1 MKLKHL
7 FPILLLDYLLVTIS
21 ACGPVEE
28 LKQTSEE
35 LVTTVASLSTSTITT
50 MQSTTVQTTTLST
63 TVSSSVSSSGIST
76 LEEIITEAVTEPVVE
91 NAESVIVADEPAPV
105 VQEEPVPIIV
115 EEHYEEPVSEAPVE
129 LVDTEPVTELTRP
142 EGEVLSCHGVYYNA
156 SYGAYGA
163 MGVPLTVGYS
173 VACNWV
179 PLGTKLYIWND
190 YGYIPEGIY
199 EVQDTGGY
207 WGLNVD
213 YIDFFVADGAWLSY
227 LFARDGN
234 IPINVVV
241 LG

>member
-1 MKLKHL
+1 MKLKHII
-7 FPILLLDYLLVTIS
+7 PILLLNYLLVTMS
-21 ACGPVEE
+21 ACGPVEDSQ
-28 LKQTSEE
+28 QTSEK
-35 LVTTVASLSTSTITT
+35 LVTTVTSLSTSTITT
-50 MQSTTVQTTTLST
+50 VQSTTVQTTTLNT

-76 LEEIITEAVTEPVVE
+76 SEEIITAAVTEPV
-91 NAESVIVADEPAPV
+91 IVAEEPAPV
-105 VQEEPVPIIV
+105 AQEEPVPIIV

-129 LVDTEPVTELTRP
+129 VVDTEPATEFTRP
-142 EGEVLSCHGVYYNA
+142 DGEVLSCHGVYYNGP
-156 SYGAYGA
+156 YGVCGE
-163 MGVPLTVGYS
+163 MEVPLTVGYS

-179 PLGTKLYIWND
+179 PLGTKLYIWDD

-234 IPINVVV
+234 IPINVIV
-241 LG
+241 LE

>member
-1 MKLKHL
+1 MNFKHII
-7 FPILLLDYLLVTIS
+7 PILLLDCLLITVS

-28 LKQTSEE
+28 AQQTSEE
-35 LVTTVASLSTSTITT
+35 LVTTVTSLSTSTIITT
-50 MQSTTVQTTTLST
+50 QSTTVQTTTLNT
-63 TVSSSVSSSGIST
+63 TVSSLVSSSGIST
-76 LEEIITEAVTEPVVE
+76 SEEIITEPVVE
-91 NAESVIVADEPAPV
+91 NVEPVIVAEEPAPV
-105 VQEEPVPIIV
+105 VQEEPAPIIV

-129 LVDTEPVTELTRP
+129 VVDTEPVTELTRP
-142 EGEVLSCHGVYYNA
+142 EGEVLSCHGVYYN
-156 SYGAYGA
+156 GAYGVCGE
-163 MGVPLTVGYS
+163 MEVPLTVGYS

-179 PLGTKLYIWND
+179 PLGTKLYIWDD

-227 LFARDGN
+227 SFARDGN

-241 LG
+241 LD

>member
-7 FPILLLDYLLVTIS
+7 FPILLLDCLFVTIS
-21 ACGPVEE
+21 ACGSVED

-35 LVTTVASLSTSTITT
+35 LVTTVISQNVGTIATTTSI
-50 MQSTTVQTTTLST
+50 TVQTTTLDT

-76 LEEIITEAVTEPVVE
+76 SAEITTEAATEAVIIEEEP
-91 NAESVIVADEPAPV
+91 VIVAEEPAPV

-142 EGEVLSCHGVYYNA
+142 EGDVLSCHGVYYNA
-156 SYGAYGA
+156 PYGAYGA
-163 MGVPLTVGYS
+163 MEVPLTVGYS

-179 PLGTKLYIWND
+179 PLGTKLYIWDD

>member
-7 FPILLLDYLLVTIS
+7 FPILLLDWLLISIS

-28 LKQTSEE
+28 SQQTSEE
-35 LVTTVASLSTSTITT
+35 LVTTVISQNVGTT
-50 MQSTTVQTTTLST
+50 DTTNSTTVQTTTLQS

-76 LEEIITEAVTEPVVE
+76 SAEIITEATTEAVIVKEDP
-91 NAESVIVADEPAPV
+91 VIVAEEPVPV

-115 EEHYEEPVSEAPVE
+115 EERYEEPVSEAPVE

-156 SYGAYGA
+156 PYGAYGA
-163 MGVPLTVGYS
+163 MEVPLTVGYS

-179 PLGTKLYIWND
+179 PLGTKLYIWDD